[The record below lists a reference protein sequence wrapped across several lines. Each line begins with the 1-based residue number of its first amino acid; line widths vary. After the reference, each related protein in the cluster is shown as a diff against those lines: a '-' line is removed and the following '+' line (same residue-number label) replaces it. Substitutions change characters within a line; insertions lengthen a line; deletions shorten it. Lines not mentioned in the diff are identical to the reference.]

1 MASGD
6 VASDESLYPIA
17 VLIDELR
24 NEDVQLRLNS
34 IKKLSTIALALG
46 VERTRSELIP
56 FLTDTIYDEDEVLL
70 ALAEQLGTFTQLV
83 GGETYVHVLL
93 PPLES
98 LAQVEETIVRDK
110 AVESLRILAPQHST
124 TDLETYFVPTVKR
137 LAQGDWFTSR
147 TSASGLISVCYARV
161 SNHVKGE
168 LRQLFKSLCQDDT
181 PMVRRAAASKL
192 GEYAKVVE
200 PEYLRQE
207 LLSLFTNL
215 ANDEQDSVRLLAVE
229 AGISM
234 ANLFRHEDLEQQV
247 MQTLRAATEDK
258 SWRVRYVV
266 ADKLVE
272 LQKAVGPEITKND
285 LVTAYCSLLKDPEAE
300 VRAAAASKLKD
311 FSNNLSVDTR
321 EQIIMSQILPCV
333 KDMVGDMNQH
343 VKSALASVIMGLS
356 PLLGKDNTLEHL
368 LPLFLS
374 QLKDDYPEVRLNII
388 SNLDCINEVIGVRQL
403 SQSLLPAIVE
413 LASDAKWRV
422 RLGIIEY
429 MPLLAGQLGP
439 EFFDEKLSS
448 LCMSWLTD
456 HVFAIREAA
465 TNNLKKLVDKFGRD
479 WAQGTVIPK
488 VIQLARDQNYLY
500 RMTCLF
506 AINALAEPCGQDITQ
521 RMMLPTVLTLAS
533 DPVANVRFNVA
544 KTLQRIY
551 PVLDPNALAIQVKP
565 CLEKLSQDSDH
576 DVQHFANEA
585 LEKILEAPFSSNNCE
600 NEHKEDITRVLMSS
614 NSVAL
619 DELSEFLD
627 PQGRLDIKSLALQ
640 TLLSLT
646 ASKEGRHLLLLLP
659 NTDPHKSLL
668 SRVCRLIF
676 EDVQESIRFDAL
688 LFLINLTA
696 DNELSIL
703 NHQQT
708 SITNDFW
715 VQLLKRCIDD
725 RQYEHADAGCKLLSN
740 ITSRTITIDQI
751 NELINHLDKNYP
763 LWFNNLIEAFSTIDY
778 NLKKNNLDY
787 LSAFLV
793 NLTQSKL
800 IRQRLRDN
808 GHLKRLLCF
817 TDQNHSIIRRGS
829 VACILKN
836 CCFDHESHE
845 QLIYNMGNDDDFI
858 CSLLLPLSGSTAD
871 ELTEK
876 ENEQLPIDLQYLPS
890 NKQRETDR
898 DIQQILLETILLL
911 CATKSI
917 REYFRSKQIYLILRQ
932 YHLQTNLDFACNR
945 TCERIIQILIGDE
958 DYNVETH
965 NLLELNIPED
975 LREKFHESDRKEEDE
990 NRVNQ

>member
-6 VASDESLYPIA
+6 IQSDESLYPIA

-46 VERTRSELIP
+46 VDRTRSELIP

-83 GGETYVHVLL
+83 GGESHVHVLL

-110 AVESLRILAPQHST
+110 AVESLRLLAPQHST

-192 GEYAKVVE
+192 GEFAKVVE
-200 PEYLRQE
+200 ADYLRQE
-207 LLSLFTNL
+207 LVPLFNNL
-215 ANDEQDSVRLLAVE
+215 ANDEQDSVRLLAIE
-229 AGISM
+229 AGIAM
-234 ANLFRHEDLEQQV
+234 AGLFRHEDLEQQM

-258 SWRVRYVV
+258 SWRVRYVI
-266 ADKLVE
+266 ADKLVD

-285 LVTAYCSLLKDPEAE
+285 LVNAYCSLLKDPEAE

-311 FSNNLSVDTR
+311 FCNNLPTDTR
-321 EQIIMSQILPCV
+321 EQVIMAQILPCV

-356 PLLGKDNTLEHL
+356 PILGKDNTLEQL
-368 LPLFLS
+368 LPLFLN

-413 LASDAKWRV
+413 LANDAKWRV

-465 TNNLKKLVDKFGRD
+465 TNNLKKLVEKFGRD
-479 WAQGTVIPK
+479 WAQNTVIPK
-488 VIQLARDQNYLY
+488 VIQLAREQNYLY

-506 AINALAEPCGQDITQ
+506 AINVLAEPCGQEVTQ
-521 RMMLPTVLTLAS
+521 RMMLPTVITLAS

-551 PVLDPNALAIQVKP
+551 SAIDQSTLGSQVKP
-565 CLEKLSQDSDH
+565 CLEKLNQDADH
-576 DVQHFANEA
+576 DVQYFANEA
-585 LEKILEAPFSSNNCE
+585 LEKILAARFSLNNYD
-600 NEHKEDITRVLMSS
+600 KEDSTRTLMSS
-614 NSVAL
+614 NFVAL
-619 DELSEFLD
+619 EELSEFLD
-627 PQGRLDIKSLALQ
+627 PQGRLDLKSLALQ
-640 TLLSLT
+640 TLLSIT
-646 ASKEGRHLLLLLP
+646 ASKEGRHLILSLP
-659 NTDPHKSLL
+659 NDDSKPSLL
-668 SRVCRLIF
+668 SRVCHLIF
-676 EDVQESIRFDAL
+676 EDVQESIRFDSL
-688 LFLINLTA
+688 LFLINLTS

-703 NHQQT
+703 NHKQT

-715 VQLLKRCIDD
+715 LQLLKRCIDD

-751 NELINHLDKNYP
+751 NGFIDHLDKNYP
-763 LWFNNLIEAFSTIDY
+763 SWFDHLIQAFSTIDY

-787 LSAFLV
+787 LSGVLV
-793 NLTQSKL
+793 NLTQSKV
-800 IRQRLRDN
+800 IRERLRSN
-808 GHLKRLLCF
+808 EHLKRLLCF
-817 TDQNHSIIRRGS
+817 TDQNHSTIRRGS

-845 QLIYNMGNDDDFI
+845 KLIHDENDNDEFI
-858 CSLLLPLSGSTAD
+858 CALLLPLAGPTAD
-871 ELTEK
+871 ELTEE

-890 NKQRETDR
+890 TKQRESDR

-911 CATKSI
+911 CATKPV
-917 REYFRSKQIYLILRQ
+917 RAYLRSKQIYYIIRQ
-932 YHLQTNLDFACNR
+932 YHQQENLDFNSSR

-958 DYNVETH
+958 DYYVETD
-965 NLLELNIPED
+965 NLLELNIPD
-975 LREKFHESDRKEEDE
+975 NLREKFQEIDKKEEAE
-990 NRVNQ
+990 NIIGE